1 MLQTTLPM
9 SGLPRVIKTTIKTIT
24 ITTLIIITKT
34 AMLNVCQAIMLW
46 LSGKSISFP
55 SQLLV

>member
-1 MLQTTLPM
+1 M